1 MVKRRREFHYAE
13 TIIVVLLLGLTLY
26 LLASLVFP

>member
-13 TIIVVLLLGLTLY
+13 TITVVLLLGVTLY
-26 LLASLVFP
+26 LLVSLVFP